1 MRLSF
6 ATIMCAFVMLAA
18 LPALADRPA
27 QQKGI
32 GQPFTSTGELTPTP
46 EMWFYQ
52 QQMEMYLDPKMAV
65 RRAAE
70 FRAQQRA
77 NRLAAMKW
85 FGLSNSRPRA
95 SVDPIHW
102 DYSPG
107 WTSNNPAYPYRWAG
121 QGWPYYVLYL
131 NGANGR

>member
-6 ATIMCAFVMLAA
+6 ATIICAVVVLAA
-18 LPALADRPA
+18 VPAMADRPT
-27 QQKGI
+27 QEKGI
-32 GQPFTSTGELTPTP
+32 GQPLVSTGDLTPTP

-52 QQMEMYLDPKMAV
+52 QQMQMYLDPKMAV

-70 FRAQQRA
+70 FRAEQRA
-77 NRLAAMKW
+77 HRLAAMKW

-107 WTSNNPAYPYRWAG
+107 WTSNNPAYPYRWSG
-121 QGWPYYVLYL
+121 QGWPYYVLYM